1 MYFVSNTYA
10 GDIVVTTTGG
20 VDEIIG
26 NAIALTGAATG
37 APEASAAANSVTNT
51 ITTNITTITS
61 NAWLVDVVGSSL
73 NGSFTPNVSQTEASD
88 QQTGTG
94 GGRGGGTGASST
106 KLIATPTVNTPMIQ
120 THSDAG
126 ATNDLVHAIA
136 AVAPTTTIALESTS
150 NGFTSINNNTTFTWT
165 HNFND
170 SNVDNKLVVGVVVED
185 RTNGCTTGTTLS
197 GQSVE
202 VSSITHDGNNL
213 TRIAYQTIRIAIGGQ
228 DRCLRAELW
237 YIDIDA
243 PPAPLAEWRMDEG
256 SWSGTAGEVTD
267 ITGNGYDGTARNGS
281 VTDNTT
287 PAIATDPGTCGYGV
301 FDDAGGTNGD
311 YIELASFPD
320 QTTDFTITAWIR
332 TSDNTRA
339 GQRIFADDENN
350 TGGYALSVGDP
361 GAGRLRFYS
370 RGAALEIIDTPT
382 GGTIA
387 NNTWYFVAGV
397 ADITGSQIRT
407 YIYDTSGTL
416 VDSASGAITG
426 AWTTDTGVASI
437 AGETNSGETG
447 NRFFGNVDEVHFY
460 TDVLS
465 VSELAAVIK
474 ETHPCPAVGDITVN
488 FSANINS
495 IMAGSVSLTN
505 ASLGDPESSGN
516 SINTTGATIGPTAL
530 TSSLNA
536 WLVDGVVSETAGSFS
551 FAGQTERWEETIG
564 GAVAAMSTKADV
576 AAGANSMS
584 QTHTVGGTNR
594 KGHVAVSVA
603 PFDTSTNIAFD
614 SVASTTGTGNS
625 IAWSHSLT
633 TTNTSNT
640 KLLVTI
646 AFEEGGTCNDNIN
659 SVTYGSLALTQVVQA
674 QISGGGSCKQVEIW
688 YVDLTNIIVSTN
700 NNSTLGGQAMDQ
712 DEAVEYDAAF
722 NSGTLFLDDAI
733 FSGNTRVDAI
743 HALKNGNIAL
753 AISGNAGI
761 TVDGNFFEED
771 DIVEIKSDGTFVQK
785 LFSED
790 NFTSA
795 EDNGRDIDA
804 VYIRNNGNIVLS
816 VVRNESLPGIGNFDD
831 DDIVEWDGA
840 TASLVFNIASIAG
853 AANNWD
859 VDGVHF
865 LNDDPNLILFSLLNN
880 RTIGPNNYLDGDV
893 LLYNRNT
900 STLSVYFSESNFSS
914 GNEDIDALTLSVTVV
929 ADQVDHYAISY
940 PLGTPGVTCE
950 ALSVRITAHGDPTD
964 HANIVAPSNTTTIT
978 LSTSPAA
985 DGWTLKSG
993 SGTFTPPN
1001 QYTFDGTEVFAE
1013 FWLTETTA
1021 TTVPHIDIDVDDG
1034 TATDLDG
1041 VLEDD
1046 NIEFAN
1052 AVFRFFDGGGTGE
1065 SIETQIAG
1073 KESDINPLAETLQLR
1088 SVITNTSTMA
1098 CESRILNTTTIE
1110 MAYKCNNPSTCQGA
1124 PRVQIE
1130 NAAAATFDITP
1141 GNNNAATVDAT
1152 TGNYNNVDLDFGA
1165 TGTATFS
1172 FDFND
1177 VGQVELFARETLAAV
1192 APDPAITVFGTSNR
1206 FIVRPFGFDVQVT
1219 ANPAATGPGGTK
1231 FTEAGED
1238 FITTVRAVAWDA
1250 TGDDGVPI
1258 GTANDGIP
1266 DGHESGDTDPSNN
1279 TDLSSAVT
1287 FPTTPNYGQEGINEA
1302 TDEDID
1308 LSALLNQ
1315 PAGIDPGLS
1324 GGTSIT
1330 AIAAGSGNSSTVN
1343 YDEVGIIE
1351 ITAQVAVDDDYL
1363 GGGAVIGKSGYVG
1376 RFVPYVFEATTPT
1389 PAEFGPACGTF
1400 SYIGQGFTYTTAPV
1414 INLTAKAKGIAPA
1427 FGSTT
1432 QNYTGTFFKLTD
1444 AKLVADGDKTY
1455 AAASGTLDTGLVPSP
1470 DPVIADSGGGAATLT
1485 FSDGGGIA
1493 FNRGNPEDS
1502 FDADI
1507 ALSINVLDTDDV
1519 FAGNGSGVNQNPVS
1533 FGTATAGNG
1542 IAFTGGNKE
1551 QRWGRLVL
1559 DNAFG
1564 SELLPVEIPIRAEYQ
1579 SSGDF
1584 ITNTDDG
1591 CTAYTSANISFNN
1604 HSGITAGAN
1613 LSASG
1618 AGTLISG
1625 VDDDANPV
1633 ILSNTLLETG
1643 SVDVTYTLGLPLSW
1657 LLYDWDNDTNHDN
1670 DSSSRATWGI
1680 FAGPDE
1686 FIYIREPW

>member
-1 MYFVSNTYA
+1 MYCVSNTYA

-73 NGSFTPNVSQTEASD
+73 NGSFTPNVSQTEQSD

-120 THSDAG
+120 THNDAD

-136 AVAPTTTIALESTS
+136 AVAPTTTIAIESTS
-150 NGFTSINNNTTFTWT
+150 NGFITTNNNTTFTWT

-170 SNVDNKLVVGVVVED
+170 SNVDNKLIVGVVVED
-185 RTNGCTTGTTLS
+185 RTNACTTGTTLS

-267 ITGNGYDGTARNGS
+267 ITGNGYDGTARNGA

-287 PAIATDPGTCGYGV
+287 PAIATDPGTCGYGE
-301 FDDAGGTNGD
+301 FDDADGSNGD

-382 GGTIA
+382 GGAIA

-437 AGETNSGETG
+437 AGETNSGETD

-505 ASLGDPESSGN
+505 ASLGEPESSGN
-516 SINTTGATIGPTAL
+516 TTSTTGTTIGPTAL
-530 TSSLNA
+530 TSTLNA

-564 GAVAAMSTKADV
+564 GAVAAMSTKEDV

-603 PFDTSTNIAFD
+603 PFDTSTNIVFD

-646 AFEEGGTCNDNIN
+646 AFEEGGTCNDNID
-659 SVTYGSLALTQVVQA
+659 SVTYGNLALTQVVQA
-674 QISGGGSCKQVEIW
+674 QIAGGGSCKQVEIW
-688 YVDLTNIIVSTN
+688 YVDLNNIIVSTD
-700 NNSTLGGQAMDQ
+700 NNSNLGGQAMDQ
-712 DEAVEYDAAF
+712 DEAVEFDVIA
-722 NSGTLFLDDAI
+722 NTGTLFFDDAT
-733 FSGNTRVDAI
+733 FSANERLTGLHLYT
-743 HALKNGNIAL
+743 NGNVAL
-753 AISGNAGI
+753 ATASDANIGGNAFQ
-761 TVDGNFFEED
+761 DD
-771 DIVEIKSDGTFVQK
+771 DIVEVTPSGTAGVYDFVQV
-785 LFSED
+785 LFDGATHFAAANE
-790 NFTSA
+790 
-795 EDNGRDIDA
+795 RIDA
-804 VYIRNNGNIVLS
+804 VYVRNNGNAVLS
-816 VVRNESLPGIGNFDD
+816 TQGNANLPGIGNFDD

-840 TASLVFNIASIAG
+840 SATLVFNIASITG

-865 LNDDPNLILFSLLNN
+865 LNDDPNLILFSLYND
-880 RTIGPNNYLDGDV
+880 RTIGPTTYENGDV
-893 LLYNRNT
+893 LLYDRNT
-900 STLSVYFSESNFSS
+900 STLSIYFSEDNFV
-914 GNEDIDALTLSVTVV
+914 GNEDVDALTLSVTVV
-929 ADQVDHYAISY
+929 ADQVDHYAITF
-940 PLGTPGVTCE
+940 PNGAIGVTCE
-950 ALSVRITAHGDPTD
+950 ASQITITAHDTGDNPVNVSGGTVLTINAYID
-964 HANIVAPSNTTTIT
+964 GTTTNTGT
-978 LSTSPAA
+978 LDNAT
-985 DGWTLKSG
+985 GGGTLG
-993 SGTFTPPN
+993 GNPGNPVTYTWPN
-1001 QYTFDGTEVFAE
+1001 GTEESSVTLE
-1013 FWLTETTA
+1013 LRQLTPET
-1021 TTVPHIDIDVDDG
+1021 IDID
-1034 TATDLDG
+1034 L
-1041 VLEDD
+1041 LDD
-1046 NIEFAN
+1046 NGDAEKGDGDNSDAEDPEIEYRD
-1052 AVFRFFDGGGTGE
+1052 AVFRVVDAAASPVSVSTKLSGKPSDTVGISFQDLYLQA
-1065 SIETQIAG
+1065 IETVSATECTG
-1073 KESDINPLAETLQLR
+1073 TFESQNDVIVELASE
-1088 SVITNTSTMA
+1088 
-1098 CESRILNTTTIE
+1098 
-1110 MAYKCNNPSTCQGA
+1110 CNNPTSCETVQ
-1124 PRVQIE
+1124 VQIDDDSGTPVSIPDNANGSVISYSPTAGAGSVQLDFDADSKTPLRFVYNDAGQITLHARYDIDSPNMVYMTGASNAFIFKPAGLCVE
-1130 NAAAATFDITP
+1130 NIPADTVAAACTPAIATCSPFRDAGVSFDLIVRGVIWESDADTDFCNAA
-1141 GNNNAATVDAT
+1141 
-1152 TGNYNNVDLDFGA
+1152 NV
-1165 TGTATFS
+1165 
-1172 FDFND
+1172 
-1177 VGQVELFARETLAAV
+1177 
-1192 APDPAITVFGTSNR
+1192 
-1206 FIVRPFGFDVQVT
+1206 
-1219 ANPAATGPGGTK
+1219 
-1231 FTEAGED
+1231 
-1238 FITTVRAVAWDA
+1238 
-1250 TGDDGVPI
+1250 
-1258 GTANDGIP
+1258 
-1266 DGHESGDTDPSNN
+1266 
-1279 TDLSSAVT
+1279 
-1287 FPTTPNYGQEGINEA
+1287 TTPNFEVTGIQ
-1302 TDEDID
+1302 
-1308 LSALLNQ
+1308 LNSSVVA
-1315 PAGIDPGLS
+1315 PAGPEDGNLS
-1324 GGTSIT
+1324 LTSIDIVDADKGT
-1330 AIAAGSGNSSTVN
+1330 DTHAQSI
-1343 YDEVGIIE
+1343 DEVGIFT
-1351 ITAQVAVDDDYL
+1351 ITASGNAAVPATPVTYL
-1363 GGGAVIGKSGYVG
+1363 TETIAASSSINIG
-1376 RFVPYVFEATTPT
+1376 RFTPYVFDVTSNTPIIDS
-1389 PAEFGPACGTF
+1389 ACGTSF
-1400 SYIGQGFTYTTAPV
+1400 GYIGQPFTYSTAPTLTVVPHARGVAPPVLGPV
-1414 INLTAKAKGIAPA
+1414 IE
-1427 FGSTT
+1427 
-1432 QNYTGTFFKLTD
+1432 NYTGTFFKLTP
-1444 AKLVADGDKTY
+1444 
-1455 AAASGTLDTGLVPSP
+1455 ASLTIPGGTTKGYSALTGSLDLGLVPTKP
-1470 DPVIADSGGGAATLT
+1470 TVVDNGDGTATLL

-1493 FNRGNPEDS
+1493 FNRAAPVDNFDAEIGLQINVIDTDTRFNGDGDGISVNPEV
-1502 FDADI
+1502 I
-1507 ALSINVLDTDDV
+1507 T
-1519 FAGNGSGVNQNPVS
+1519 P
-1533 FGTATAGNG
+1533 ATAGNG
-1542 IAFTGGNKE
+1542 ITFNSSKD

-1564 SELLPVEIPIRAEYQ
+1564 SELLPLEIPIRTEYQ
-1579 SSGDF
+1579 SSGNF
-1584 ITNTDDG
+1584 IINSDDG
-1591 CTAYTSANISFNN
+1591 CTTYTSANVSFSN

-1613 LSASG
+1613 LTATG
-1618 AGTLISG
+1618 AGTLING
-1625 VDDDANPV
+1625 VDDDANPLV
-1633 ILSNTLLETG
+1633 LSNTLLEVG
-1643 SVDVTYTLGLPLSW
+1643 FVDVTHTIDTW
-1657 LLYDWDNDTNHDN
+1657 LQYDWDNDTNHDN
-1670 DSSSRATWGI
+1670 DPTSRATWGI
-1680 FAGPDE
+1680 FAGPEE